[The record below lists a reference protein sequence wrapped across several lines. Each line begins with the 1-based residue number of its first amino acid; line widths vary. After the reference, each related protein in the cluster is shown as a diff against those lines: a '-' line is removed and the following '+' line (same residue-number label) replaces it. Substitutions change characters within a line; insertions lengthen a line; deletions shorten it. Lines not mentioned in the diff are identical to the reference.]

1 MSIQPRADH
10 QRTSTCWEPKTIS
23 HAVGQLCIYACVNIF
38 GILWCLHDK
47 VFQNRDACFQANV
60 TKLRIAIYRTTVTK
74 QRGTFSS
81 DRLCNA
87 GPCFAGCLAGK
98 HCPACK
104 KGPLHLTF
112 VFQNMGMSKYKII
125 TLEGSSFDTCTF
137 FHFSLQIPP
146 ETNAG
151 CRAGYQ

>member
-23 HAVGQLCIYACVNIF
+23 HAVGQLCIYACIIF
-38 GILWCLHDK
+38 SESYDAYTTRFSRIEMRIFRQILP
-47 VFQNRDACFQANV
+47 
-60 TKLRIAIYRTTVTK
+60 IAIYRTTVTK

-112 VFQNMGMSKYKII
+112 VFRNMGMSKYKII